1 MTPTS
6 SGAAG
11 TSATSDPAA
20 NDPSVAPPRAA
31 GPSLAVAIIDTDLH
45 QLARQAL
52 LHSMQSM
59 ERQGLPFSQVLIYS
73 DKPELWPGLP
83 VIRIPTLRSISEYN
97 LLVTRELARHLS
109 ADFVLVIQYDGF
121 VLNADQ
127 FSPHFL
133 HYDYIGAPWP
143 NYERHEV
150 GNGGFSWRSR
160 RLVQAVAQLDYDDPT
175 EAEDLFICRRMRET
189 LERQGCR
196 FAPKAIAQHFSVEFP
211 AVPFPTF
218 GFHGIFHL
226 PSVYRESPDFL
237 VEHLSDRI
245 IKSRSNYLLPG
256 LQVVSPAAAQRLQQ
270 RLAALQSADAV
281 AAAAAAA
288 TSAATP
294 PQA

>member
-1 MTPTS
+1 MTVSPS
-6 SGAAG
+6 SAPD
-11 TSATSDPAA
+11 TAA
-20 NDPSVAPPRAA
+20 NDATVLPRPAS
-31 GPSLAVAIIDTDLH
+31 GPRLAVAIIDTDLH

-52 LHSMQSM
+52 LHSMQAM

-73 DKPELWPGLP
+73 DKPELWGGLP
-83 VIRIPTLRSISEYN
+83 VIRIPTLRSINEYN
-97 LLVTRELARHLS
+97 LLVTQELARHLT

-143 NYERHEV
+143 NYDRHDV

-160 RLVQAVAQLDYDDPT
+160 RLVQAVAQLDYDDPS

-189 LERQGCR
+189 LERMGCR

-256 LQVVSPAAAQRLQQ
+256 LQVISPAAAQRLQQ
-270 RLAALQSADAV
+270 RLDALNALNGAAS
-281 AAAAAAA
+281 
-288 TSAATP
+288 
-294 PQA
+294 